1 MRDWNPWEELWCVV
15 KDDGRFA
22 GVPCLSY
29 EEAEQ
34 LSFQHEGSMIFK
46 MTYDLIDPFGF
57 RFKED

>member
-1 MRDWNPWEELWCVV
+1 MRDWSPWQELHCVV
-15 KDDGRFA
+15 KDNGEFA

-34 LSFQHEGSMIFK
+34 LSFEHEGSMIFK
-46 MTYDLIDPFGF
+46 MTYDNNDPFGF

>member
-1 MRDWNPWEELWCVV
+1 MRDWNPWQELYCVV
-15 KDDGRFA
+15 KDNGEFA

-34 LSFQHEGSMIFK
+34 LSFQHKGSMIFK
-46 MTYDLIDPFGF
+46 MTYDPIDPFGF